1 MGQVQLE
8 RHGGVAVFT
17 VDSPE
22 VKNGLSPEMGLQLAA
37 LCDEVDADPSIGAAV
52 IRGAGGTF
60 CSGADRR
67 RWTAG
72 ADQAEDTVYKEL
84 GAVYTAFR
92 RIGTLQVP
100 TIAAVRGAAVGAGL
114 NLALSTDL
122 RIVGED
128 ARLLAGFLRIGLHP
142 GGGYFTISSRTA
154 GREATAAM
162 GLFSEEIDGVRAAEI
177 GLALP
182 DAWTAPERPLL
193 RVGAAFGA
201 VLTRLGDIY
210 SPVVNL
216 ASRLTSIARPGTFLV
231 DRELAQRIRDL
242 PEYRVRPLRRVSVRG
257 YDHLQPWLVRRRRA
271 DDVVD
276 DSGYDEE
283 SFDPE

>member
-37 LCDEVDADPSIGAAV
+37 LCDEVDADPAIGAAV
-52 IRGAGGTF
+52 VRGAGGTF

-67 RWTAG
+67 RWTPG

-122 RIVGED
+122 RIVGEE

-162 GLFSEEIDGVRAAEI
+162 GLFSEEIDGVRAVEI
-177 GLALP
+177 GLAWRAVP
-182 DAWTAPERPLL
+182 DDKVE
-193 RVGAAFGA
+193 
-201 VLTRLGDIY
+201 
-210 SPVVNL
+210 
-216 ASRLTSIARPGTFLV
+216 
-231 DRELAQRIRDL
+231 ELALELAGRAARDPELAREAARSFRTESGPPGIGWEAALHFERATQRW
-242 PEYRVRPLRRVSVRG
+242 S
-257 YDHLQPWLVRRRRA
+257 RRRRDA
-271 DDVVD
+271 A
-276 DSGYDEE
+276 
-283 SFDPE
+283 